1 MRKQKEARPF
11 RPRLLLPNVQHLVV
25 TIAVAKGTHR
35 SRSDPALVG
44 TRKIWANT
52 DQKEGVCAG
61 ARNGRECPGKIR
73 IATRVQRHWMSGEN
87 GLIPLAPIANQ
98 RALHLINPVR
108 SAGGIPTIQ
117 HEPID
122 IEGNTSG

>member
-35 SRSDPALVG
+35 SSSDPDLVG
-44 TRKIWANT
+44 ARKIWANS

-61 ARNGRECPGKIR
+61 AGNGIECPGEIR
-73 IATRVQRHWMSGEN
+73 IPLRV
-87 GLIPLAPIANQ
+87 
-98 RALHLINPVR
+98 
-108 SAGGIPTIQ
+108 
-117 HEPID
+117 
-122 IEGNTSG
+122 

>member
-44 TRKIWANT
+44 ARKIWANS

-61 ARNGRECPGKIR
+61 TRSGIECPGEIR
-73 IATRVQRHWMSGEN
+73 I
-87 GLIPLAPIANQ
+87 PL
-98 RALHLINPVR
+98 RA
-108 SAGGIPTIQ
+108 
-117 HEPID
+117 
-122 IEGNTSG
+122 